1 MFELGFTMKN
11 SKDNRVNVLIFIFL
25 LLTLLISS
33 VAMADNSSPDSKV
46 TTVFTQVE
54 SSLIT
59 LKKTDR
65 FNKTEIKKVLTEY
78 LLPEVNTR
86 YFTFKV
92 LGQNLTKVPENL
104 KSEFITELSQ
114 QLINSYSQLLS
125 KYNNEAIKVAQSTL
139 SKSGKMAMVNIEIVG
154 PEKVNKAVVKL
165 IQVENDNWQF
175 FDIVIEGISL
185 LQSKQ
190 NEINASINKIGIEE
204 TLLLLKKLNQN
215 HS

>member
-11 SKDNRVNVLIFIFL
+11 SKDNRVNALIFIFI

-33 VAMADNSSPDSKV
+33 LAMANDSSPDNKV
-46 TTVFTQVE
+46 TSVFNQIE
-54 SSLIT
+54 ASLIS

-65 FNKTEIKKVLTEY
+65 FNKAEIKKVLTEY

-86 YFTFKV
+86 YFTYKI
-92 LGQNLTKVPENL
+92 LGQNLAKVPENL

-125 KYNNEAIKVAQSTL
+125 KYNNEAIKVAQSSL

-154 PEKVNKAVVKL
+154 PEKINKAVVKL
-165 IQVENDNWQF
+165 IQVEDDNWQF

-204 TLLLLKKLNQN
+204 TLLLLKKLNQA